1 MIDTQQQEP
10 TRPPTVLLYDAD
22 APQRVPMKVERH
34 GKLYLVAHNFRGIK
48 DDDIIEFERTKD
60 VRLSDA
66 DDSESDEQSAMA
78 VTSKQF
84 AAAIALWEKLAE
96 SVENYALKQPEGE
109 WQKEV
114 SAKDKA
120 FAVNSVLLA
129 VEFVELPVAAA
140 DEACPPDDD
149 DTSTYIMRAIYNG
162 QVVETRHV
170 LRAAN
175 ADEMGQFTGL
185 MQRALLVQG
194 TRFGQ
199 NDQRIPSRARGLGEL
214 YRKVKIETT
223 GYSRRVPLHHQMA
236 VALHH
241 FRAQH
246 KADTEK

>member
-10 TRPPTVLLYDAD
+10 TQPPTVLLYDAD

-120 FAVNSVLLA
+120 FAVTGVLLA
-129 VEFVELPVAAA
+129 VEFVELPVCGRPSLPARRRRHINVHH
-140 DEACPPDDD
+140 ACD
-149 DTSTYIMRAIYNG
+149 
-162 QVVETRHV
+162 
-170 LRAAN
+170 L
-175 ADEMGQFTGL
+175 
-185 MQRALLVQG
+185 QRSSG
-194 TRFGQ
+194 R
-199 NDQRIPSRARGLGEL
+199 DPARPTCGE
-214 YRKVKIETT
+214 R
-223 GYSRRVPLHHQMA
+223 G
-236 VALHH
+236 
-241 FRAQH
+241 
-246 KADTEK
+246 